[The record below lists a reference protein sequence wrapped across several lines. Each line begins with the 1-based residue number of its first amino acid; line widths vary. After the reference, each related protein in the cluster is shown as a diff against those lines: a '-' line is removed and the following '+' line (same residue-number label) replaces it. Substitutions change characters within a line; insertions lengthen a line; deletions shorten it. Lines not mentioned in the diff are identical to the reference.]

1 MSKRILDC
9 FRERK
14 EHLSQEQQIL
24 TLTRAGLTVLQAKV
38 YLTLVRHGRQT
49 VKTLAGIARIDRS
62 NTYREVLKL
71 QSIGLVVK
79 KIDTPNLYEALPLEH
94 AISHLLA
101 CKKEE
106 YEETKKEAEDLLKKV
121 EILSDNLNE
130 GTDEN
135 FFIIPKRCGFRKTSI
150 ASIQKAQVSNDTIS
164 CLKRLSQA
172 LPESSESQKIA
183 LQNGVRTRMIIDKPP
198 SMKSISTLIWDL
210 LEYPN
215 FELRYTLEPPKVLGV
230 CFDDKTASMLINPSA
245 DIWDSSVL
253 VSGHQS
259 FVTLF
264 QTYFNNLWNSAVPIK
279 SKTKRELY
287 PI

>member
-1 MSKRILDC
+1 LDC
-9 FRERK
+9 FGEIE
-14 EHLSQEQQIL
+14 EHLSHEQQIL

-38 YLTLVRHGRQT
+38 YLTLARHGRQT
-49 VKTLAGIARIDRS
+49 VKSLAGIAKIDRS
-62 NTYREVLKL
+62 NTYREVIKL

-79 KIDTPNLYEALPLEH
+79 KLDTPNLYEALPLES
-94 AISHLLA
+94 AVSHLLA

-106 YEETKKEAEDLLKKV
+106 YEETKKEAEDLLKKCSV
-121 EILSDNLNE
+121 PSDNFYEDTNQ
-130 GTDEN
+130 D
-135 FFIIPKRCGFRKTSI
+135 FFLIPKRCGFRKTSI
-150 ASIQKAQVSNDTIS
+150 ERIQNAQVSNDTIS

-198 SMKSISTLIWDL
+198 NMKSISRLIWDL

-215 FELRYTLEPPKVLGV
+215 FELRYTLEPPKVLGA
-230 CFDDKTASMLINPSA
+230 CFDDKTASILINPSA

-253 VSGHQS
+253 VSNHQS

-264 QTYFNNLWNSAVPIK
+264 QTYFNHLWSSAVPIHSRYTVK
-279 SKTKRELY
+279 VKNKIARQ
-287 PI
+287 